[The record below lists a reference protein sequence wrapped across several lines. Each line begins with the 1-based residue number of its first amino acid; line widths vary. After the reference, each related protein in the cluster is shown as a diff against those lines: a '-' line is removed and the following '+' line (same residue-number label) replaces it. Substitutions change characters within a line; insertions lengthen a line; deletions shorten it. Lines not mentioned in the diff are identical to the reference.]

1 LETSVGKMF
10 ARYAAFNVAGMLGLS
25 CYILADTYFVAAGV
39 GPDGLTALNLAI
51 PVYSFINGLGLMA
64 GMGGATAF
72 SIAAGQGDTGR
83 RRSVFAQ
90 VLYLAVTLSAV
101 FFAGGLFIPERLAAL
116 LGADRQVLEKT
127 ATYLR
132 IIMLFAPMFMLNS
145 LLVCFVRN
153 DGNPRLSMTAMVV
166 GSFSNIV
173 LDYVF
178 IMVFRWGM
186 FGAAVAT
193 GIAPVVSILI
203 LARHLFGGSCGFS
216 LRGVGLKPR
225 LMGECA
231 ALGLSSL
238 IVEASSGAV
247 MITFNTLAARAAGN
261 TGIAAYG
268 ILANIALVVISIFT
282 GIGQGIQ
289 PLLSRYY
296 GAGEREAVR
305 RVYILA
311 AFTAAAF
318 ALAIYG
324 VCAAFAEPVVAAF
337 NGQGDRE
344 LEQIAVRGL
353 RLYFTGFLFAG
364 INVVTA
370 AFFSAVSQPG
380 RSFAVSILRG
390 FVVILPMAFALSAV
404 LGLDG
409 MWLSMPAAECAVT
422 AFCVILYVRGKQK
435 GEKITL

>member
-1 LETSVGKMF
+1 METSVGKMF

-39 GPDGLTALNLAI
+39 GPDGLAALNLAI

-72 SIAAGQGDTGR
+72 SIAAGQGDTER
-83 RRSVFAQ
+83 KRAVFAQ
-90 VLYLAVTLSAV
+90 VLFLAITLSAV
-101 FFAGGLFIPERLAAL
+101 FFAGGLFFPERLAAL

-127 ATYLR
+127 AAYLR
-132 IIMLFAPMFMLNS
+132 VIMLFAPMFMLNS

-178 IMVFRWGM
+178 IMVLRWGM

-203 LARHLFGGSCGFS
+203 LARHLFGGSCGFG

-247 MITFNTLAARAAGN
+247 MIAFNTLAARAAGN

-268 ILANIALVVISIFT
+268 ILANIALVVVSIFT

-305 RVYILA
+305 RVYTLA

-324 VCAAFAEPVVAAF
+324 VCAAFAEPMVAIF
-337 NGQGDRE
+337 NSQGDRV
-344 LEQIAVRGL
+344 LAQIAVRGL

-380 RSFAVSILRG
+380 RSFAVSVLRG
-390 FVVILPMAFALSAV
+390 FAVILPMAFALSAV

-409 MWLSMPAAECAVT
+409 MWLSMPAAEGVVT
-422 AFCVILYVRGKQK
+422 AFCGILYVRGKQK
-435 GEKITL
+435 GAKRTL